1 MLNKAQMSIIDLLF
15 LIIIFSILILMISYS
30 YEKELS
36 EKVADVYNNNYNQLM
51 LISLLSYK
59 SKILNRNFFELIGIL
74 LCTNDTFLSEN
85 LNHEINE
92 ILMRFN
98 KENYNYILYSQSK
111 SGLIWIYNK
120 QAKVCLKEITLSS
133 IDIELPCSEKTQIL
147 LGTWPNSLNVKEEC

>member
-59 SKILNRNFFELIGIL
+59 S
-74 LCTNDTFLSEN
+74 
-85 LNHEINE
+85 
-92 ILMRFN
+92 
-98 KENYNYILYSQSK
+98 
-111 SGLIWIYNK
+111 IYNK